1 MGCKVCGSLQQ
12 LILYQTTDMS
22 YLGDTLTVG
31 LILVLV
37 FGSIA
42 LYLYTRV
49 QQTEQKVSLLE
60 SIVLDLKLTGE
71 IPSFSA
77 PDFAPAPAPAPAPA
91 SASASGSGSA
101 SGSASGSP
109 LLRSTPQE
117 YILQGP
123 LPVVHEEMSEYK
135 PFEEAPLD
143 HLEEPLGQE
152 QDNQEQQ
159 ENQEH
164 PDERLEPIA
173 IHPLSSYDGMA
184 LKELQSEARRRGLPV
199 EKGAKKQA
207 LLELLKRADAEAKQ
221 PPTSSSTSLEPFPHD
236 EE

>member
-1 MGCKVCGSLQQ
+1 MVCKVCGSLQQ

-77 PDFAPAPAPAPAPA
+77 PAPALSPAPAPA
-91 SASASGSGSA
+91 STLHSEIMSSTSSNPSSDRAAS
-101 SGSASGSP
+101 
-109 LLRSTPQE
+109 
-117 YILQGP
+117 YILIP
-123 LPVVHEEMSEYK
+123 DSSAETLPVVPEEPSEYK
-135 PFEEAPLD
+135 PFEDA
-143 HLEEPLGQE
+143 EPLGQE
-152 QDNQEQQ
+152 KEQEQ
-159 ENQEH
+159 E

-221 PPTSSSTSLEPFPHD
+221 LPTSSSTSLEPFPHD